1 MSIVSECVRP
11 TPGMNDIKSPDVAQL
26 ISGVTSGD
34 RVSLARAIT
43 LIESS
48 SPRHTESARELL
60 RTVMPRTG
68 NAVRIGLTGIPGA
81 GKSTFINAFGVELC
95 RRGHRVA
102 VLAIDPSSTLSRGS
116 ILGDKTRMEALA
128 REANAF
134 IRPSPSGGTTGGV
147 AQRTREAM
155 LLCEAAGFDV
165 VLIETMGVGQ
175 SEVAVRAMVDFFA
188 FLTITGGGDELQ
200 TAKRG
205 VMELV
210 DAIIVTKADGDNQ
223 ASAEILRDQLE
234 TAITH
239 LRQPLD
245 GWTPRVRTCSSVA
258 GNGLAEIWRLIE
270 EFYRVMRASGA
281 LPARRQRQML
291 SLMDSCFET
300 ALKSRF
306 LNDPAVARERRRLQG
321 EVRAGRMDPT
331 AAAELLA
338 QSGISPC

>member
-1 MSIVSECVRP
+1 
-11 TPGMNDIKSPDVAQL
+11 MNNILSSDVARL
-26 ISGVTSGD
+26 VTGVTSGD

-43 LIESS
+43 LIESNA
-48 SPRHTESARELL
+48 PRHTDSARELL
-60 RTVMPRTG
+60 RALLPRTG

-81 GKSTFINAFGVELC
+81 GKSTFIDAFGVKLC
-95 RRGHRVA
+95 QQGHRVA
-102 VLAIDPSSTLSRGS
+102 VLAIDPSSTLSHGS

-128 REANAF
+128 RETNAF
-134 IRPSPSGGTTGGV
+134 IRPSPSGTTTGGV

-175 SEVAVRAMVDFFA
+175 SEVAVRAIVDFFG

-200 TAKRG
+200 AAKRG

-210 DAIIVTKADGDNQ
+210 DAIIVTKADDDNQ
-223 ASAEILRDQLE
+223 TPAEILRTQLE
-234 TAITH
+234 AALTH

-245 GWTPRVRTCSSVA
+245 GWLPRVRTCSAVA
-258 GNGLAEIWRLIE
+258 GTGLVEFWQLIE

-281 LPARRQRQML
+281 LPARRERQML
-291 SLMDSCFET
+291 SWMDSGFET

-306 LNDPAVARERRRLQG
+306 LNDPAVAQERTRLQM
-321 EVRAGRMDPT
+321 EMRLGRIDPIE
-331 AAAELLA
+331 AAELLA
-338 QSGISPC
+338 HFSITHGDRDREIHGK